1 MYRIAL
7 CDDEV
12 LLSSEYEEKIESYF
26 KESSLTV
33 EIDVFSSGESLLKYV
48 NNQQTNYQMIFLDI
62 EMNGMNGIEVAKKIR
77 TIDTDVLICYLTS
90 YTEYT
95 LESFEV
101 SPFRYLLKPLTQ
113 ENLIVTLG
121 AAIEEIE
128 DKRNY
133 LFIKIGKKQHQLMQ
147 GEIIIIRS
155 ELGRKLNVQLEYGEE
170 LSFYGKLIAVEEKL
184 NRLFFAKANQGTI
197 VNMRFIDRIED
208 DLIIM
213 KNNEFISISR
223 RQKKHFR
230 ALYSKFIEKWAG
242 M

>member
-12 LLSSEYEEKIESYF
+12 LLSSDYEEKIESYF
-26 KESSLTV
+26 KGSSLTI
-33 EIDVFSSGESLLKYV
+33 EIDIFSSGESLLKHV
-48 NNQQTNYQMIFLDI
+48 KNQQENYQMIFLDI

-77 TIDTDVLICYLTS
+77 TMDNDVLICYLTS
-90 YTEYT
+90 YTKYT

-113 ENLIVTLG
+113 DMLTVTLD
-121 AAIEEIE
+121 AAVEEIE

-133 LFIKIGKKQHQLMQ
+133 LFVKIGKMQHQLSQ
-147 GEIIIIRS
+147 RAIILIRS
-155 ELGRKLNVQLEYGEE
+155 ELGRKLNVQLENDEE
-170 LSFYGKLIAVEEKL
+170 LSFYGKLTAIEEQL
-184 NRLFFAKANQGTI
+184 NHLFFAKVNQGTI

-208 DLIIM
+208 DLIVL

-230 ALYSKFIEKWAG
+230 FLYSKFIKKWVG